1 MENIIINFDANVTE
15 LTKAI
20 DILVKLGQVDEK
32 TANEFKQA
40 NKAYVER
47 TKVTA
52 EATKSAENLG
62 KKTEESA
69 KKTSKAVADTSKNI
83 SAMDSVLKSVAQG
96 IAGAFAVQKI
106 IAFGE
111 ESVKAFQEAERNAL
125 LLKSAVSVNGGLQQ
139 DFEDLIAQSVELQ
152 KVTIFSDDAI
162 QQAQTAA
169 LQFGLTKDQVKALI
183 PVITDFASATG
194 QDLQTALDGVIQG
207 INGVG
212 RGLKIY
218 GVTIDENGTRQ
229 SRLAEITDQL
239 TKKFDGQA
247 KALGETA
254 SGAAA
259 KYANQL
265 DDLQEK
271 IGEKLAPKIEGL
283 KSFFLNL
290 ADAALDASEDI
301 GSFIDALV
309 KINPI
314 ISLLKGEDPLENIKS
329 VFVNAEKDVK
339 ELTKTAIDENRKMVD
354 AFKKGF
360 QNLSTKDIVQQFET
374 LQDLSK
380 ENNQKAQESVGV
392 QKKLY
397 QDLAKEQAL
406 QVVALS
412 EIIML
417 RAKGV
422 DTTDEETK
430 ALNKLL
436 DVSKLTDVELNN
448 LKKTLSGFNDI
459 KALDASKVIDDELEK
474 RAKERGKKK
483 SDVEDKA
490 DKERLDALRQQI
502 KKNEDEANK
511 SLEIQ
516 LANLETAKQ
525 NEIALEERSA
535 AEKLLIDKKYLEE
548 KLKYYEDDPVM
559 QAKIGAEIA
568 TVNAKINEQAISDK
582 KDTDD
587 AIIKQNND
595 KNQAILDADEAA
607 AKKQKDYQKA
617 LYEGIVNAVK
627 ETVSLISEAMN
638 NYYNAQ
644 TERIQKE
651 KEDILKVYDEE
662 IQANETKHDRNKIGD
677 RDYEKKKE
685 KLLDERKKA
694 EERADKELRRI
705 KHEQAVYN
713 KALAIADAIIN
724 TAVAVTAN
732 LAVPI
737 VAALIAVLGAA
748 EVAVIAS
755 QPIPKYAKGVERI
768 TGKGTET
775 SDEVHAMLSPGE
787 RIVKAS
793 TNRKYFPILSS
804 IHNERIDPETLNQ
817 FAKMDSETLK
827 MLVSTDKQ
835 LLKDL
840 ATMQPVFLKH
850 IEHIKPIRFREDNL
864 QQYRRVEITTVS
876 HETSGIDEYGVA
888 RALDR
893 GTHLK
898 PATIKELAKE
908 IGKEVKE
915 KKSYSKSWR

>member
-1 MENIIINFDANVTE
+1 MADNIIIDFQVNTSE
-15 LTKAI
+15 LTDTI
-20 DILVKLGQVDEK
+20 NILEKLGQIDKK
-32 TANEFKQA
+32 TADEFRAA
-40 NKAYVER
+40 NKTYGER
-47 TKVTA
+47 VIITKQVDKETNKL
-52 EATKSAENLG
+52 TD
-62 KKTEESA
+62 
-69 KKTSKAVADTSKNI
+69 DTSKLGKETVSSVNKSKQSI
-83 SAMDSVLKSVAQG
+83 SSMDSVLKSVGSA

-111 ESVKAFQEAERNAL
+111 ASVKAFQEAERNAL

-139 DFEDLIAQSVELQ
+139 DFEDLIAQSAELQ

-247 KALGETA
+247 KAVGETA

-259 KYANQL
+259 KYANEI
-265 DDLQEK
+265 DNLQESL
-271 IGEKLAPKIEGL
+271 GERLAPVLNTIRGTVLETTQALLESAGL
-283 KSFFLNL
+283 LQ
-290 ADAALDASEDI
+290 DI
-301 GSFIDALV
+301 GFDDVFKRYKDLFKEKFATTGLDELRLKYTELV
-309 KINPI
+309 KIQDKVSGESRTVVLAQKQAI
-314 ISLLKGEDPLENIKS
+314 IELLNSANG
-329 VFVNAEKDVK
+329 
-339 ELTKTAIDENRKMVD
+339 LTKV
-354 AFKKGF
+354 
-360 QNLSTKDIVQQFET
+360 
-374 LQDLSK
+374 SK
-380 ENNQKAQESVGV
+380 EESDALE
-392 QKKLY
+392 KLG
-397 QDLAKEQAL
+397 
-406 QVVALS
+406 
-412 EIIML
+412 
-417 RAKGV
+417 R
-422 DTTDEETK
+422 
-430 ALNKLL
+430 
-436 DVSKLTDVELNN
+436 VSKLTDKELQE
-448 LKKTLSGFNDI
+448 LKKTFDKFNDI
-459 KALDASKVIDDELEK
+459 GAKDAADVIDKEFEK

-490 DKERLDALRQQI
+490 DKERLDALKQQI

-511 SLEIQ
+511 ALDIELS
-516 LANLETAKQ
+516 NLETAKQ

-568 TVNAKINEQAISDK
+568 TVNAKINEQAIEDK
-582 KDTDD
+582 KATDD

-607 AKKQKDYQKA
+607 AKKQQEYQQA

-644 TERIQKE
+644 AERIQKE
-651 KEDILKVYDEE
+651 KEDMLNAYDEQIE
-662 IQANETKHDRNKIGD
+662 ANENKHDRNKIGD
-677 RDYEKKKE
+677 RDYENNKK

-755 QPIPKYAKGVERI
+755 QPIPKYAKGVERVP
-768 TGKGTET
+768 GVGTDT
-775 SDEVHAMLSPGE
+775 SDNITALLSPGE
-787 RIVKAS
+787 RVVSAER
-793 TNRKYFPILSS
+793 NRKYFPILSA
-804 IHNERIDPETLNQ
+804 IHNERFSPNELNEIAKLSPAQLKSFSLPSLKVNQSTNYRTDLSPAIINNSNQVTSQ
-817 FAKMDSETLK
+817 FGLD
-827 MLVSTDKQ
+827 
-835 LLKDL
+835 
-840 ATMQPVFLKH
+840 
-850 IEHIKPIRFREDNL
+850 EH
-864 QQYRRVEITTVS
+864 
-876 HETSGIDEYGVA
+876 GVR
-888 RALDR
+888 RALDG
-893 GTHLK
+893 GTS
-898 PATIKELAKE
+898 IKERSADYLAKSIARE
-908 IGKEVKE
+908 L
-915 KKSYSKSWR
+915 SNNRPSFRKSWT